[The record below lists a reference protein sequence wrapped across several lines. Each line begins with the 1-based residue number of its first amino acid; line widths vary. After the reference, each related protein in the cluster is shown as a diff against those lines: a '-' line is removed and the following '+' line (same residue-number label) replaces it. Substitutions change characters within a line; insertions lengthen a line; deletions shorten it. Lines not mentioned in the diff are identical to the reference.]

1 MVDGDSREAGHDRV
15 WQGRAGE
22 GGAHRTQT
30 KSGMAWELQ
39 HAECRVQQVQDEIV
53 HVLQNEGRFGLTTPE
68 KEE

>member
-1 MVDGDSREAGHDRV
+1 METREKQGTTGY
-15 WQGRAGE
+15 GRAGQGR